1 MVFHRAFFP
10 LFFRAPSN
18 HHDDIRSLPPIR
30 VEGNRGEEGERSF
43 SGKVIRWKRRNPRE
57 GREGGESRVAAGSVE
72 LSRVRSQSEQRY
84 QQGGRKYWYLA
95 KTILDPCLSFS
106 FSAPPCHRRHPPP
119 CILSPLS
126 SFASGSGETSP
137 VVRDSYSNRR
147 AKLLPSM
154 DSHSFSLSLWRRIRL
169 ESSHQR
175 TKKIYFSSGRC
186 LLDRANCFRPVLKG
200 NRLRYSSGHC
210 GIERGLEN
218 NERRGCQRST
228 DIFFRPIDSQSASV
242 PPFPASIFARSV
254 ELALIFTS
262 CDCKNGEPFGERC
275 MLKICRVAITG

>member
-1 MVFHRAFFP
+1 MSLFLFLRA
-10 LFFRAPSN
+10 S
-18 HHDDIRSLPPIR
+18 
-30 VEGNRGEEGERSF
+30 
-43 SGKVIRWKRRNPRE
+43 
-57 GREGGESRVAAGSVE
+57 
-72 LSRVRSQSEQRY
+72 
-84 QQGGRKYWYLA
+84 
-95 KTILDPCLSFS
+95 
-106 FSAPPCHRRHPPP
+106 
-119 CILSPLS
+119 LS
-126 SFASGSGETSP
+126 SPSP
-137 VVRDSYSNRR
+137 STLHSLTP
-147 AKLLPSM
+147 LLLRFRIGRNEPRCPGFLFESSRQTPSF
-154 DSHSFSLSLWRRIRL
+154 DGFSLFLSLSLEENSIRVIRERRKYISLQDDVSSPRSSQLFSACSWR
-169 ESSHQR
+169 
-175 TKKIYFSSGRC
+175 
-186 LLDRANCFRPVLKG
+186 VLKG

>member
-1 MVFHRAFFP
+1 M
-10 LFFRAPSN
+10 
-18 HHDDIRSLPPIR
+18 IR
-30 VEGNRGEEGERSF
+30 V
-43 SGKVIRWKRRNPRE
+43 
-57 GREGGESRVAAGSVE
+57 
-72 LSRVRSQSEQRY
+72 
-84 QQGGRKYWYLA
+84 
-95 KTILDPCLSFS
+95 
-106 FSAPPCHRRHPPP
+106 
-119 CILSPLS
+119 
-126 SFASGSGETSP
+126 
-137 VVRDSYSNRR
+137 
-147 AKLLPSM
+147 
-154 DSHSFSLSLWRRIRL
+154 SLSLSPRLLVIAVTLHPAFSHPSPPSLPKRVPLSGILIRIVAPN
-169 ESSHQR
+169 S
-175 TKKIYFSSGRC
+175 F
-186 LLDRANCFRPVLKG
+186 LLDGFSFFFFLSLEENSIRVIRERRKYISLQDDVSSSRSSQLFSACSWRVLKG

>member
-1 MVFHRAFFP
+1 M
-10 LFFRAPSN
+10 
-18 HHDDIRSLPPIR
+18 
-30 VEGNRGEEGERSF
+30 EGNRGEEGERSF

-57 GREGGESRVAAGSVE
+57 GREGGSRVAAGSVE

-169 ESSHQR
+169 ESSENEENIFLFR
-175 TKKIYFSSGRC
+175 TMSPRSSQLFSACSWR
-186 LLDRANCFRPVLKG
+186 VLKG

>member
-1 MVFHRAFFP
+1 MSLFLFLRA
-10 LFFRAPSN
+10 S
-18 HHDDIRSLPPIR
+18 
-30 VEGNRGEEGERSF
+30 
-43 SGKVIRWKRRNPRE
+43 
-57 GREGGESRVAAGSVE
+57 
-72 LSRVRSQSEQRY
+72 
-84 QQGGRKYWYLA
+84 
-95 KTILDPCLSFS
+95 
-106 FSAPPCHRRHPPP
+106 
-119 CILSPLS
+119 LS
-126 SFASGSGETSP
+126 SPSP
-137 VVRDSYSNRR
+137 STLHSLTP
-147 AKLLPSM
+147 LLLRFRIGRNEPRCPGFLFESSRQTPSF
-154 DSHSFSLSLWRRIRL
+154 DGFSLFFSLSLWRRIRL
-169 ESSHQR
+169 ESSENEENIFLFR
-175 TKKIYFSSGRC
+175 TMSPRSSQLFSACSWR
-186 LLDRANCFRPVLKG
+186 VLKG